1 MLQTQN
7 YPNTIRELHLKKG
20 VNTVFRSLTQPRKA
34 INTIGWSTFAN
45 SELIPFGFSKTT
57 SQWIPNY
64 GLHLIGGGMEYAR
77 MSDYY
82 AYHNFK
88 YPRIWA
94 AFTSLT
100 EQYLNEAVEMRGNDH
115 LSFSAVADWY
125 FFDIPGIILFSFEP
139 VQRFFSQTI
148 TVRSWLGQASY
159 VPGDHSIRNTGQ
171 YYSIKIQPR
180 FLGKLSFL
188 YYLGAGWLFGG
199 GYEHRGVTYSL
210 AYGNKTDEVFVVDEA
225 TKIEY
230 IRVKPSAAFF
240 IDKNNSLLFSLVV
253 TTHRVYQ
260 ENVRIDLFPGVLKIG
275 KFSFGL
281 WSNYSFNFDSYY
293 GITIKGVPGIAF

>member
-1 MLQTQN
+1 MKIAARGLFAIVLLLCYLTNLKAQNGYFYTGKDYGSESTLSPFTQILNGGFDMLQTQN

-100 EQYLNEAVEMRGNDH
+100 EQYLN
-115 LSFSAVADWY
+115 
-125 FFDIPGIILFSFEP
+125 P
-139 VQRFFSQTI
+139 
-148 TVRSWLGQASY
+148 
-159 VPGDHSIRNTGQ
+159 
-171 YYSIKIQPR
+171 
-180 FLGKLSFL
+180 
-188 YYLGAGWLFGG
+188 
-199 GYEHRGVTYSL
+199 
-210 AYGNKTDEVFVVDEA
+210 
-225 TKIEY
+225 
-230 IRVKPSAAFF
+230 
-240 IDKNNSLLFSLVV
+240 
-253 TTHRVYQ
+253 
-260 ENVRIDLFPGVLKIG
+260 
-275 KFSFGL
+275 
-281 WSNYSFNFDSYY
+281 
-293 GITIKGVPGIAF
+293 